1 MNRSRL
7 NPGIFAIALL
17 LLAPAL
23 VLAQNNGSANARNA
37 GLTPMPLLII
47 TAGADNA
54 LNGDGSGGALNGSFS
69 SVIVYNNGL
78 VLSTSNDDGS
88 GTNTGSDCNVQAM
101 SISQD
106 RVNQLVRDLRR
117 AGGLRSGSNANQ
129 GGNNQA
135 GSLVTV
141 TVFRDA
147 GNSTNSVANTF
158 SFFEAAGS
166 SQRVLNV
173 LNTFFDELGINQFGG
188 GGDDNGGG
196 TGTGSGS

>member
-7 NPGIFAIALL
+7 NQLGIFILALL
-17 LLAPAL
+17 ILAPGLA
-23 VLAQNNGSANARNA
+23 LAQGNGNGNARNT
-37 GLTPMPLLII
+37 GLTPMPVLII
-47 TAGADNA
+47 TAGGDNA
-54 LNGDGSGGALNGSFS
+54 ANGGGTGGNLDGAFS
-69 SVIVYNNGL
+69 TVIVYSNGL
-78 VLSTSNDDGS
+78 VISTSNDDGS

-106 RVNQLVRDLRR
+106 RLNQLVRDLRR
-117 AGGLRSGSNANQ
+117 SGGFRAGSNANQ

-141 TVFRDA
+141 TVLRDA
-147 GNSTNSVANTF
+147 GNSSNSIANTF
-158 SFFEAAGS
+158 SFFEASGS

-188 GGDDNGGG
+188 GGDNG
-196 TGTGSGS
+196 GSGSGS